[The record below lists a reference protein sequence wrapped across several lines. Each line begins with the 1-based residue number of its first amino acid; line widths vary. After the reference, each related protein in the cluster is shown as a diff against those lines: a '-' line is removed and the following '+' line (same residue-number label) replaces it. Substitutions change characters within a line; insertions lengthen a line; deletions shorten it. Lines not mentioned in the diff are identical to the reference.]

1 MPLRQDEIT
10 EVSDIA
16 IKVAGDAV
24 KNLKEEIETLKAAMA
39 KMVAESVP
47 EEPVKELAPKA
58 PKKTKPVVKAWA
70 EDKK

>member
-1 MPLRQDEIT
+1 MPLRQDEMM
-10 EVSDIA
+10 EVVTIVRG
-16 IKVAGDAV
+16 IV
-24 KNLKEEIETLKAAMA
+24 KEEIETLKATMA